1 MQDDLNKEDLLKLLE
16 LSYQDEAVHI
26 QIEQKTLSL
35 STTLIT
41 LILGGLLAAQN
52 AGKISDPVL
61 GGILILGGAIIALFS
76 ILGVKAFR
84 SNYGRHIE
92 AIVVRAKI
100 EDQLDMGDE
109 KYYGKLYWKEEA
121 LILPRYL
128 EGRTKEESSS
138 EFVERRGKMPFST
151 VVTYVFASLA
161 TVGGIIIIYG
171 ISKVL
176 T

>member
-35 STTLIT
+35 FTTLIT

-84 SNYGRHIE
+84 SNYGRHI
-92 AIVVRAKI
+92 
-100 EDQLDMGDE
+100 
-109 KYYGKLYWKEEA
+109 
-121 LILPRYL
+121 
-128 EGRTKEESSS
+128 
-138 EFVERRGKMPFST
+138 
-151 VVTYVFASLA
+151 
-161 TVGGIIIIYG
+161 
-171 ISKVL
+171 
-176 T
+176 